1 MVSVCDTK
9 RVKAIY
15 FQGIFPGEKNVREK
29 EKSSG
34 VSNLHTTLYHS
45 FLRIGAHKMFRK
57 ALFSYWIW
65 EFATTRCGK
74 KREKSK
80 LLLAE
85 TTFLSSIWFFPIVV
99 KEETNSQSP
108 FFYCRT
114 KKRKTK
120 EDIFSREEI
129 PDDNQNAII
138 LFFINRFKHISQ
150 CKGIGF
156 FVP

>member
-65 EFATTRCGK
+65 EFATTTCGK

-114 KKRKTK
+114 KNVKQKKIFLAEKRFQMIRKM
-120 EDIFSREEI
+120 
-129 PDDNQNAII
+129 Q
-138 LFFINRFKHISQ
+138 LFFFSLSLQREKEKHYLFIHSL
-150 CKGIGF
+150 
-156 FVP
+156 